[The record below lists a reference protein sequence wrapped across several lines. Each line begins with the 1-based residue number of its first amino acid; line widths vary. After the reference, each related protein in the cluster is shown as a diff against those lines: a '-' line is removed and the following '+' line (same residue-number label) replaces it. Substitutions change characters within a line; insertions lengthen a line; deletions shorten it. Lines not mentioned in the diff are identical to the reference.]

1 MSSLRIL
8 PLLILVSGIVLSVKV
23 ADVVSIWRDGGD
35 VKEAAVSMV
44 QAARAQ
50 ENTGDAA
57 AANTGEP
64 GLDTPAGGED
74 AAAASNEE
82 PPEGAAGT
90 NGTETPEAPP
100 SFGGDPTL
108 FTQEEIDLLQ
118 NLSARRAEL
127 DRREQRLDQRES
139 LITAAETRIDSK
151 IDEMKRLQASIAQ
164 LVEKKDKKDEDR
176 IKKLIS
182 VYEKMKP
189 KDAAR
194 IWNDLDMNILLQVA
208 QGMREANT
216 AAVLAEMSPDRARAL
231 TTELAYKRDLSSLP
245 LTKP

>member
-8 PLLILVSGIVLSVKV
+8 PVLIVVSGVVLSLKV
-23 ADVVSIWRDGGD
+23 SDVVSIWRDGGD
-35 VKEAAVSMV
+35 MQESAAVSMV

-50 ENTGDAA
+50 ENPADPAGIA
-57 AANTGEP
+57 GGP
-64 GLDTPAGGED
+64 GLDAPAGGAD
-74 AAAASNEE
+74 ALTPAMDQE
-82 PPEGAAGT
+82 AAGGG
-90 NGTETPEAPP
+90 NAAEDPP

-118 NLSARRAEL
+118 NLSARRSEL
-127 DRREQRLDQRES
+127 DRREQRLDERES
-139 LITAAETRIDSK
+139 LLTAAEARIDSK
-151 IDEMKRLQASIAQ
+151 ISEMKRLQASIAQ
-164 LVEKKDKKDEDR
+164 LVEKKDEKDDDR
-176 IKKLIS
+176 IKKLIT

-216 AAVLAEMSPDRARAL
+216 ASVLAQMTPERARAL

-245 LTKP
+245 LTNP